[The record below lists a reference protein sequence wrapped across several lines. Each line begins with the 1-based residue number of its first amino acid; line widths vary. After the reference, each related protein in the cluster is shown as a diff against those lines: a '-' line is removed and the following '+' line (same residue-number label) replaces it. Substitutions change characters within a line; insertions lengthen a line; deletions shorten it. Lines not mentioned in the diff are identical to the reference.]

1 MEFKAE
7 KDISGNLVVKAIAE
21 RKGKDLIIHVP
32 SLSLIKKLK
41 LEGEKE
47 KQNGLRNI
55 Q

>member
-7 KDISGNLVVKAIAE
+7 KDKDGNLTVKAIAE
-21 RKGKDLIIHVP
+21 RKGKDLIIHLP

-47 KQNGLRNI
+47 KQNGVRDI